1 MKKFL
6 TMCVG
11 ILLTGLIIWNLAAR
25 PDSPPPL
32 RWRKT
37 LAMRYKA

>member
-11 ILLTGLIIWNLAAR
+11 ILLTGLIT
-25 PDSPPPL
+25 PPL
-32 RWRKT
+32 RWHKT

>member
-11 ILLTGLIIWNLAAR
+11 ILLTGLIT
-25 PDSPPPL
+25 PPPL

-37 LAMRYKA
+37 LVMRYKA

>member
-11 ILLTGLIIWNLAAR
+11 ILLTGLIT
-25 PDSPPPL
+25 PPL
-32 RWRKT
+32 T
-37 LAMRYKA
+37 LAQNAGYEV

>member
-11 ILLTGLIIWNLAAR
+11 ILLTGLIT
-25 PDSPPPL
+25 PPPYAGAK
-32 RWRKT
+32 RW
-37 LAMRYKA
+37 L

>member
-6 TMCVG
+6 TMGVG
-11 ILLTGLIIWNLAAR
+11 NLLPGLIT
-25 PDSPPPL
+25 PPPL

>member
-1 MKKFL
+1 MKKLL

-11 ILLTGLIIWNLAAR
+11 ILLASLIT
-25 PDSPPPL
+25 PPS

-37 LAMRYKA
+37 PVMRYKA